1 MATATD
7 FIEFVIILIG
17 SYFIL
22 VGKFLKIL
30 FNPFSKDRNNRRN
43 IVKEPRVTRGCIA
56 SQDYIDNPFSL
67 QGYKFCN

>member
-17 SYFIL
+17 SYFVL

-43 IVKEPRVTRGCIA
+43 IVMEPRVTRGCKAI
-56 SQDYIDNPFSL
+56 IFFH
-67 QGYKFCN
+67 YKATNFAIN